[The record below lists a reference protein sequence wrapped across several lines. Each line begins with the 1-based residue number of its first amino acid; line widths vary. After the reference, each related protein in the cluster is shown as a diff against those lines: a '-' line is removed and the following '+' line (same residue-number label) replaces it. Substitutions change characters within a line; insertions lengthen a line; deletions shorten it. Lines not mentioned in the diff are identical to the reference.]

1 MPYDNI
7 GSSAKVT
14 LRTQPSG
21 EINTNPTR
29 ANDYAE
35 LDDLYEA
42 LQETLRKFHLT
53 SSFKSSTLEG
63 DPATGTFTIKVKH

>member
-1 MPYDNI
+1 MSRFGY
-7 GSSAKVT
+7 
-14 LRTQPSG
+14 PS
-21 EINTNPTR
+21 PTVCTKPLEESGTTDPVK

-63 DPATGTFTIKVKH
+63 DPATGTFTIQVKH